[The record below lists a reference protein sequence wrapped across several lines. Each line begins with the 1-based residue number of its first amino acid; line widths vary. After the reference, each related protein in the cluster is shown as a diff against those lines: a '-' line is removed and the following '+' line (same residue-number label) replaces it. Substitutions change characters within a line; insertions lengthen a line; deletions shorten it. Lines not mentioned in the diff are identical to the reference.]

1 MLNSKEYHASIK
13 ETNGNLVISN
23 GLIER
28 IFQDG
33 TTVRLNNLMTGE
45 GMLRSVRPEAEIE
58 INHIKIPVGG
68 LTGQP
73 VHNYLLPEWL
83 DAMTPGSMAFQY
95 DGYEVSDIQ
104 PRFAWK
110 PRKEWMASNPAWP
123 AKGKELILKYKANR
137 QLLHRLESA
146 LPLTKTGNPSLNRIS
161 SPPYRPAGT

>member
-1 MLNSKEYHASIK
+1 MKTRLIFLACMILQICGSAKSNTYSQVQNDWMLNRKGYQASIR
-13 ETNGNLVISN
+13 ETGGDLVTSN

-28 IFQDG
+28 VFKDG

-58 INHIKIPVGG
+58 INHIQIPIGG
-68 LTGQP
+68 LLGQP

-83 DAMTPGSMAFQY
+83 EAMTPDSMAFQY

-110 PRKEWMASNPAWP
+110 PRK
-123 AKGKELILKYKANR
+123 
-137 QLLHRLESA
+137 
-146 LPLTKTGNPSLNRIS
+146 
-161 SPPYRPAGT
+161 

>member
-1 MLNSKEYHASIK
+1 MLNNKEYHASIK

-83 DAMTPGSMAFQY
+83 DAMTPDSMAFQY
-95 DGYEVSDIQ
+95 DGYDVSDIQ

-110 PRKEWMASNPAWP
+110 PRKEWMASNPA
-123 AKGKELILKYKANR
+123 
-137 QLLHRLESA
+137 
-146 LPLTKTGNPSLNRIS
+146 
-161 SPPYRPAGT
+161 